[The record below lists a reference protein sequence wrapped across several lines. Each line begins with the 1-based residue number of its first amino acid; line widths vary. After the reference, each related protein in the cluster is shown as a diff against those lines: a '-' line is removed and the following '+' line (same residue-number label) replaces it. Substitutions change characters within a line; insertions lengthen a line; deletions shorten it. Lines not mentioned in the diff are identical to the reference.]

1 MSETWVA
8 PAIIATLNCTK
19 NNGLRPFGE
28 LAAHAIETAGVE
40 YLRREGSDA
49 APPWRRWKASLL
61 RNPLR
66 ILEHLAATDF
76 TREKHNGVTT
86 VLLSPRAER
95 VRKEYIRKMPE
106 LFDLLKKM

>member
-40 YLRREGSDA
+40 FLRREGSDA
-49 APPWRRWKASLL
+49 APPWRR
-61 RNPLR
+61 
-66 ILEHLAATDF
+66 
-76 TREKHNGVTT
+76 
-86 VLLSPRAER
+86 
-95 VRKEYIRKMPE
+95 
-106 LFDLLKKM
+106 